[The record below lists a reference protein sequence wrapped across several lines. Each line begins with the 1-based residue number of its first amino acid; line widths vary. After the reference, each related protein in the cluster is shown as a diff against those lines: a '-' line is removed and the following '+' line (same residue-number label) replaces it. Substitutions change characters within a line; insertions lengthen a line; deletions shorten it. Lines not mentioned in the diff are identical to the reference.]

1 MLDKRCLALLK
12 IINEQ
17 CADSGYKIFSIQ
29 ELISLMPNH
38 FGVDESVVYICIKTL
53 TEREYISVK
62 YQDEQEICL
71 VPLVKGRLVFEN
83 AIDEK
88 VERERAEKKYFIHS
102 LLGGLIGAILG
113 GSLGIFIALLF
124 GGKC

>member
-17 CADSGYKIFSIQ
+17 CADSGYKIFSFQ

-38 FGVDESVVYICIKTL
+38 FGVDESVVCLCIKTL
-53 TEREYISVK
+53 IEHEYISVK

-83 AIDEK
+83 AIDEQ
-88 VERERAEKKYFIHS
+88 VERGRAEKKYFVYS
-102 LLGGLIGAILG
+102 FIGAILG
-113 GSLGIFIALLF
+113 GVVGAFITLLF